1 MTLDCFQSILLF
13 WLESAIS
20 MTWASSG
27 LSRAHESFVA
37 SALIFSVLIRMQ
49 GGRGES
55 LIFFG
60 E

>member
-1 MTLDCFQSILLF
+1 MTPDCFQSTFF

-20 MTWASSG
+20 MTCASSG

-49 GGRGES
+49 GGGGES